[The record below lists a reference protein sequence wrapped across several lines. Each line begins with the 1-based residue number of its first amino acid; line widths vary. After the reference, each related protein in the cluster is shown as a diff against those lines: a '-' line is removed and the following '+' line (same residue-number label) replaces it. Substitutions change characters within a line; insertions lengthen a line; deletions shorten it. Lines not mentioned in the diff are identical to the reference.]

1 MSEGKDNKMFD
12 KLDDILV
19 RFEEVLKELNDPAV
33 VNDQQKF
40 RKLMKEQNDLAPI
53 VEAYKAYKQAKQDVE
68 DSLAILENESDDDM
82 RELAKEELNDAKG
95 RIEELEQEMKILL
108 LPKDPNDDKNIVV
121 EIRAGAGGDEQR
133 FLQLSFIVCTV
144 ITQKLID
151 GRLNLLTWMIQVSV
165 V

>member
-82 RELAKEELNDAKG
+82 RELAKEELNDAKA

-121 EIRAGAGGDEQR
+121 EIRAGAGGDEAALFAAELYR
-133 FLQLSFIVCTV
+133 MYCHYAEAHRWKIE
-144 ITQKLID
+144 LINMD
-151 GRLNLLTWMIQVSV
+151 M
-165 V
+165 

>member
-108 LPKDPNDDKNIVV
+108 LPKDPND
-121 EIRAGAGGDEQR
+121 A
-133 FLQLSFIVCTV
+133 LSYV
-144 ITQKLID
+144 LSL
-151 GRLNLLTWMIQVSV
+151 RRS
-165 V
+165 

>member
-53 VEAYKAYKQAKQDVE
+53 VEAY
-68 DSLAILENESDDDM
+68 
-82 RELAKEELNDAKG
+82 
-95 RIEELEQEMKILL
+95 
-108 LPKDPNDDKNIVV
+108 
-121 EIRAGAGGDEQR
+121 
-133 FLQLSFIVCTV
+133 
-144 ITQKLID
+144 
-151 GRLNLLTWMIQVSV
+151 
-165 V
+165 